1 MWQSYRRWGLWGSD
15 KFSVVLHSI
24 TVFWK
29 RNSWQLTVLGLLN
42 LRLRTPELVLL
53 AVLNITLLVTWGQ
66 SILGGAGARS

>member
-1 MWQSYRRWGLWGSD
+1 MWQSYRRWGLCGSD

-66 SILGGAGARS
+66 SILGGAGAR